1 MLSKDD
7 NSIQEALVKSLLP
20 KVKNMDVEEIRST
33 INSMENIPEEF
44 KLAIL
49 NEILVIVKE
58 GKEEED

>member
-7 NSIQEALVKSLLP
+7 KNIQDALVKSLLP
-20 KVKNMDVEEIRST
+20 KVKNMNVEEIKST

-49 NEILVIVKE
+49 NEILVFNGEK
-58 GKEEED
+58 KEEDK

>member
-20 KVKNMDVEEIRST
+20 KVKNMDVEEIKST

-58 GKEEED
+58 GKEEEV

>member
-49 NEILVIVKE
+49 NEILVVVKE

>member
-33 INSMENIPEEF
+33 INSMGNIPEEF

-49 NEILVIVKE
+49 NEILVVVKE
-58 GKEEED
+58 GKEED